1 MKDGCDSCYNEI
13 CENDRFKVLTL
24 NSAMPQQFV
33 LTPYKVEDESTSV
46 VDFTFGPNTE
56 AYFSCGGVHAG
67 KHYVFGG
74 SKQPRQVSI
83 GTVSQIF
90 SRFCDL
96 ALHIMYGI
104 LTSSYSIWL

>member
-24 NSAMPQQFV
+24 NSAMTQQFV

-46 VDFTFGPNTE
+46 VDFTFGQNTE

-83 GTVSQIF
+83 GTVSQVF

-96 ALHIMYGI
+96 ASYGI